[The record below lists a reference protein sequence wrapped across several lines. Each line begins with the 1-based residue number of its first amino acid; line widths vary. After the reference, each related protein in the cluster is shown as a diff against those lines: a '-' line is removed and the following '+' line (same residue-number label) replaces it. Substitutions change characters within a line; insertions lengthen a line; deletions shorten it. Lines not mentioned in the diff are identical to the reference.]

1 MQLYVRDPLT
11 DPAWATLASTHPHG
25 SVFHAPGWLQALKR
39 TYAYEPL
46 VFTTSQPAEPLAN
59 GWVFCR
65 VTSRFT
71 GRRLVSLPFS
81 DYCDPLLGANDAVPD
96 LLNAVRHEMT
106 GRGAAVEIRP
116 LKVPVSASDDEWGRD
131 PRARFYVHQIDL
143 RAGLDEIFARFQK
156 SSIQRKIRKAER
168 VGLEY
173 RHGRSLE
180 LLEQFYRLMILTRR
194 RHHLPPQ
201 PFTWFRNLAD
211 SLAGAFDVRIAL
223 HAGAPIA
230 SIVTLTHRGT
240 MFYKY
245 GCSDASLHHLGGM
258 PFLFWRAIDDAKS
271 RGFDVF
277 DLGRS
282 DADDDMLLTFKDRWG
297 ATRVPLA
304 YWKSPKPRNAGLVP
318 LGWLTRTAQRTV
330 ALMPDRVLTLTGR
343 LIYRHIG

>member
-11 DPAWATLASTHPHG
+11 DPSWATLAAAHPRA

-46 VFTTSQPAEPLAN
+46 LFTTSGPAGPLAN

-65 VTSRFT
+65 VKSRFT

-81 DYCDPLLGANDAVPD
+81 DYCDPLLGAADRLPD
-96 LLNAVRHEMT
+96 LLTAIRCDATAN
-106 GRGAAVEIRP
+106 GAAAIEIRP
-116 LKVPVSASDDEWGRD
+116 LVPLPASDEKWGRD
-131 PRARFYVHQIDL
+131 PRAQFFVHQVDL
-143 RAGLDEIFARFQK
+143 EPDLDQIFGRLQK

-168 VGLEY
+168 VRLED
-173 RHGRSLE
+173 RHGNSLE
-180 LLEQFYRLMILTRR
+180 ILEQFYRLMILTRR
-194 RHHLPPQ
+194 RHRLPPQ

-211 SLAGAFDVRIAL
+211 CLGDAFDVRIAS
-223 HAGAPIA
+223 HEGAAIA
-230 SIVTLTHRGT
+230 SIVTLTHGRT

-258 PFLFWRAIDDAKS
+258 PFLFWRAIEDAKS
-271 RGFDVF
+271 RGFGVF

-282 DADDDMLLTFKDRWG
+282 DADDQMLLTFKDRWG
-297 ATRVPLA
+297 ASRLPLA
-304 YWKSPKPRNAGLVP
+304 YWKSPRPRGRAFDP
-318 LGWLTRTAQRTV
+318 LGWLARTAQRTV
-330 ALMPDRVLTLTGR
+330 SLMPDRVLTLTGR